1 METNYVMKPKEV
13 ILLINS
19 KKKKNK
25 SVVQDSS
32 EIALVGNEND
42 VKDFERYPNKQKRQE
57 IYITAAMNITR
68 DSLDGSYLSTL
79 PKQARNVTS
88 LVGNVQDTN
97 NTKTKIKD
105 TPRIDSSA
113 DSLCQSDLR
122 LAVDTITNTPEEAT
136 EIAKGDDINL
146 TRCHWPCFFATQ
158 GKS

>member
-79 PKQARNVTS
+79 PK
-88 LVGNVQDTN
+88 
-97 NTKTKIKD
+97 
-105 TPRIDSSA
+105 
-113 DSLCQSDLR
+113 
-122 LAVDTITNTPEEAT
+122 
-136 EIAKGDDINL
+136 
-146 TRCHWPCFFATQ
+146 
-158 GKS
+158 